1 MGILKYA
8 IIGSGTM
15 GKEHIQNINLIEHSE
30 VVAICDTFQPSLE
43 ESLKIL
49 KKNTPTFL
57 NHNDL
62 IKADLADV
70 YIIATPNFNHINILT
85 QGVISF

>member
-15 GKEHIQNINLIEHSE
+15 GREHIQNINLIENSE

-43 ESLKIL
+43 ESLKFL
-49 KKNTPTFL
+49 KKTLQLF
-57 NHNDL
+57 
-62 IKADLADV
+62 
-70 YIIATPNFNHINILT
+70 
-85 QGVISF
+85 